1 MHMQTIEGYLT
12 DNQEA
17 RIAIAVTRFNDV
29 IGKGLLSGALDALTR
44 YGVPDAN
51 ITIAR
56 VPGAYELPLTAKTL
70 AETGRY
76 DAVICLGAVIRG
88 ATPHFDYVAG
98 TMASGLTKVALQ
110 TGIPVIFGVLTT
122 DTMEQA
128 FDRAGAKSG
137 NKGSDAVITAL
148 EMIDLYKKIKSAG

>member
-44 YGVPDAN
+44 HGVPDAN

-110 TGIPVIFGVLTT
+110 TGVPVILGVLTT